1 MSAAAPQGV
10 GQGVG
15 APVGRR
21 SAFDKAHSFLRTIVG
36 LGVIALLG
44 WWTVFFRG
52 LIHENERQL
61 AERDERIVALGV
73 EIEQKEARIRELE
86 AALALLKVD
95 HRVARIEVLEQGGEP
110 PTTRLRFTE
119 LEPDGAPLGPAREAT
134 IDGNVV
140 YVDALVLKFEDDY
153 VERGDALRGT
163 SLCLFRRLFGER
175 QKPED
180 GVALDSPGQLPAA
193 YSPGDAP
200 GEAGAYYADLWAR
213 FWDYANDPKLAREQG
228 VRAAHGEA
236 PFIEL
241 RPGKTYRLELRASGG
256 LTIAAE

>member
-1 MSAAAPQGV
+1 MSAASSPGGVQAPAQRPG
-10 GQGVG
+10 
-15 APVGRR
+15 R
-21 SAFDKAHSFLRTIVG
+21 SAFDKAHSFLRTIIG

-52 LIHENERQL
+52 LLNENQEAL
-61 AERDERIVALGV
+61 AERDGQIAALGV
-73 EIEQKEARIRELE
+73 ELEHKEARIRELE

-110 PTTRLRFTE
+110 VTTRLRFSE
-119 LEPDGAPLGPAREAT
+119 LRPDGAPLGPAREAT
-134 IDGNVV
+134 IEGRIV

-163 SLCLFRRLFGER
+163 SLCLFRRLFGEK
-175 QKPED
+175 QKPEQ
-180 GVALDSPGQLPAA
+180 GVALDSPGQLPAV

-200 GEAGAYYADLWAR
+200 EPFYTDLWAR
-213 FWDYANDPKLAREQG
+213 FWDYANDPELAREQG

-236 PFIEL
+236 PFVEL
-241 RPGKTYRLELRASGG
+241 RPGMTYRLELRASGG
-256 LTIAAE
+256 LSIAAE